1 MGGLYGTNAAM
12 SDQQFTCKE
21 CNTTFTVPQAA
32 LERYPGWKPSVCLKC
47 RDKKKSATK
56 RRSASK
62 GKARV
67 SSSKKG
73 GAKRKGSVA
82 GADLTLEQVL
92 DQFTDG
98 PFEGVFTDG
107 ACSGNPG
114 RGGWGMV
121 WVEDNEVKHAA
132 SGGEEKTTNNRMEL
146 RALIE
151 AYRTVPEDV
160 KTTIYTDSNLCVKTI
175 NEWAKGWK
183 ARGWKR
189 KTGPVENLELVRE
202 AYELSLTRPKIKL
215 TWIKAHNGSRWNEY
229 ADSLATSY
237 QRDAAKRAAAASA

>member
-1 MGGLYGTNAAM
+1 M

-21 CNTTFTVPQAA
+21 CNTTFTVSQAA
-32 LERYPGWKPSVCLKC
+32 LERYPGWKPSVCLQC
-47 RDKKKSATK
+47 RDKKKGAPK
-56 RRSASK
+56 RRGGSK
-62 GKARV
+62 SKTR
-67 SSSKKG
+67 SSSARKG
-73 GAKRKGSVA
+73 GTKRKGSVA

-92 DQFTDG
+92 EQFTEG
-98 PFEGVFTDG
+98 PFDGVFTDG

-121 WVEDNEVKHAA
+121 WVEGNEVSRAA

-151 AYRTVPEDV
+151 AYKSVPADV
-160 KTTIYTDSNLCVKTI
+160 KTTIYTDSNLCVKTL

-189 KTGPVENLELVRE
+189 KTGPVENLELVKE

-229 ADSLATSY
+229 ADSLATTY
-237 QRDAAKRAAAASA
+237 QRDARKRAAAKQAAGS